1 MIGKKSEINKTI
13 PKNKEKVKEINKV
26 VKQRG
31 EELLK
36 WKVDYAVKKRFF
48 SLEDREQKL
57 LEKTY
62 IVFVQVCPELT
73 REDYLNRLSKSDKLD
88 TVTKAVLKKVIWI

>member
-1 MIGKKSEINKTI
+1 MIGKKSKIKKTI

-36 WKVDYAVKKRFF
+36 WKVDYAVQKRFF
-48 SLEDREQKL
+48 
-57 LEKTY
+57 
-62 IVFVQVCPELT
+62 
-73 REDYLNRLSKSDKLD
+73 
-88 TVTKAVLKKVIWI
+88 